1 VKRSLP
7 VLALA
12 LTVAVSA
19 SAAPRRPRKR
29 TPASAPAASFRSI
42 GPEPARFTGE
52 PISLD
57 LKDAELKDVLRTFA
71 RIGRFNLVVDPE
83 VKGSVTVRLEDV
95 PWDQALD
102 VILRSN
108 GLGYVVEGNV
118 LRAGTPAKL
127 AASP

>member
-1 VKRSLP
+1 MKLSLH

-12 LTVAVSA
+12 LSVAVSA
-19 SAAPRRPRKR
+19 SAAPRPPRKR
-29 TPASAPAASFRSI
+29 TPAPTPAPSLRWI

-57 LKDAELKDVLRTFA
+57 LKDADLKDVLRTFA

-108 GLGYVVEGNV
+108 GLGYVLEGNV